1 MADKLRVIPLGGLG
15 EIGKNMMVFELGEDL
30 ILVDAGLMFPEADM
44 LGVDL
49 VIPDV
54 SYVANRIGK
63 LRGIVI
69 THGHEDHTGALPY
82 VLPQLRLPNGK
93 MPPIYCSRLTHGLIS
108 VKLHEHKLSKEADL
122 HMVKMGQTVRLGKFT
137 VEWVRMT
144 HSIPDSAGLA
154 IRTPAGNIFHTGDF
168 KLDHTPIMGEPTD
181 LLRIAELGREG
192 VMLLLSDST
201 YAETPGYTPSEYV
214 VGDAL
219 DEITAHSSG
228 RVIIATFASLISRVQ
243 QIIDASYANGRHVF
257 VTGRSMMDNVKMALK
272 QKYLEA
278 PEDIL
283 VPLEKMRGL
292 PPEQITIIT
301 TGAQGEPTSALARM
315 ANRDHRH
322 IEIVE
327 GDTVVLSSSAIP
339 GNELLINHTIDN
351 LYRLGARVLY
361 SRIANVHVRG
371 HAAQEELKIML
382 SLVQPHHFVPIHG
395 EYRHLVMHA
404 GLARAMGVAEEN
416 TFVLED
422 GDILEIDASG
432 AKVVGR
438 APADYVYVDG
448 LAVGVDRVV
457 IRDRQHLAA
466 DGVIVAIVSIDKH
479 TGKPIGLPDV
489 VSRGFIEADMS
500 DSLMERA
507 GEVILES
514 LAGAE
519 HVAGRSD
526 FNTRVHDALSRF
538 LYDETR
544 RRPMVLPLS
553 VEV

>member
-15 EIGKNMMVFELGEDL
+15 EIGKNMTVFELGEDL

-82 VLPQLRLPNGK
+82 VLPQLRLPSGK

-108 VKLHEHKLSKEADL
+108 VKLHEHKLNKEADL

-137 VEWVRMT
+137 VEWVRVT

-219 DEITAHSSG
+219 DQIMAHSSG

-283 VPLEKMRGL
+283 APLEKMRGL

-301 TGAQGEPTSALARM
+301 TGAQGEPTSALVRM

-322 IEIVE
+322 IEIEE
-327 GDTVVLSSSAIP
+327 GDTVVLSSSPIP

-371 HAAQEELKIML
+371 HAAQEELKLIL
-382 SLVQPHHFVPIHG
+382 SLVQPRHFVPVHG

-404 GLARAMGVAEEN
+404 GLARAMGVEEEN
-416 TFVLED
+416 AFVLED
-422 GDILEIDASG
+422 GDILEIDDSG

-519 HVAGRSD
+519 HVAGRGD

>member
-15 EIGKNMMVFELGEDL
+15 EIGKNMMVFELGDDL

-93 MPPIYCSRLTHGLIS
+93 LPPIYCSRLTHGLIS
-108 VKLHEHKLSKEADL
+108 VKLHEHKLDKEADL

-137 VEWVRMT
+137 VEWVRVT

-327 GDTVVLSSSAIP
+327 GDTVVLSSSPIP

-361 SRIANVHVRG
+361 SRIANVHVHG

-416 TFVLED
+416 AFVLED

-519 HVAGRSD
+519 HVAGRGD